1 MTSSDESFETRYERV
16 APALYSWAALTVGPA
31 LRARIDPQDLVQE
44 ASARA
49 FEGFA
54 TFDPE
59 LGSFRSWIFRIAK
72 NCRNEALR
80 GAARARL
87 SGGEE
92 RVSQCP
98 ASVTAISQR
107 MARDDALQKLLEF
120 VETFDPT
127 DRELFLRCGLQGEG
141 ATKAAVRMGLG
152 EEAVQ
157 KRWSRLRERLRD
169 RPRVRELLDPA

>member
-1 MTSSDESFETRYERV
+1 MSAIGETFEQHYERV

-31 LRARIDPQDLVQE
+31 LRARVDPQDLVQE

-49 FEGFA
+49 FEAFA
-54 TFDPE
+54 SFDPT
-59 LGSFRSWIFRIAK
+59 LGSFRAWIFRIAK
-72 NCRNEALR
+72 NCRNEVLR

-87 SGGEE
+87 TGDEG
-92 RVSQCP
+92 VSQCP

-107 MARDDALQKLLEF
+107 MARDDALQKLLEL

-127 DRELFLRCGLQGEG
+127 DRELFLRCGLQGEA
-141 ATKAAVRMGLG
+141 ATSAAVRMGLG

-169 RPRVRELLDPA
+169 RPRVRELLGPI